1 MIQSLFVD
9 AEQNLW
15 LSPKAGSGRNYRDRV
30 PLMPTGLQPKFQRV
44 GLEAD
49 LNRPVFLCVPRWS
62 RVRKHCPARAGLPT
76 HAARPPPTLALLSP
90 TLWGVC
96 AVFSVPQRDRR
107 NSRHRC
113 PWLRFKSI
121 QCHCKFYG
129 TIFIGEF
136 GQNAVVVQLLNT
148 NC

>member
-1 MIQSLFVD
+1 M
-9 AEQNLW
+9 QNKTCGCPPRL
-15 LSPKAGSGRNYRDRV
+15 GGEETTDRV

-49 LNRPVFLCVPRWS
+49 LNRPVFLWAPRWS
-62 RVRKHCPARAGLPT
+62 ACESIVPPEPDSRPTLPV
-76 HAARPPPTLALLSP
+76 HRPPSRCFHLPC
-90 TLWGVC
+90 GVC
-96 AVFSVPQRDRR
+96 VCAGFSVPRRDRR